1 LTKKRYYGNV
11 CLISERPPLWVGLS
25 KKKEDSNMKRY
36 SPHMRELIRQLRQ
49 EIDMQC
55 DRTVTRNRCFNL
67 LDKLNDDIYSVGMQ
81 EKSYEEEVKELNDQL
96 DESHSKYEAAVRVI
110 QMQDKLIMVLK
121 KKVEPWKYGDYKGDF
136 LHSLNLSPFWKRD
149 DPPPDANEEAIDI
162 RADHKRLLAENKRL
176 NDLVNTFF
184 CEDEEDKISAPGRE
198 KLEQSVR
205 DAAEV
210 IQNLQGQVAKL
221 EKMVDKRNHVLRDVI
236 SDYRELTVNLA
247 SLSEQERSFIR
258 EEIDP
263 VLAKLKGFRSTK
275 E

>member
-1 LTKKRYYGNV
+1 
-11 CLISERPPLWVGLS
+11 
-25 KKKEDSNMKRY
+25 MKRY

-55 DRTVTRNRCFNL
+55 DRTVSRNRSFNL
-67 LDKLNDDIYSVGMQ
+67 LDKLNDDVYSVGMQ
-81 EKSYEEEVKELNDQL
+81 EKSFEEEVKELNDQL
-96 DESHSKYEAAVRVI
+96 DESQNKYEAAFRVI

-121 KKVEPWKYGDYKGDF
+121 KKVELGPATLSATPGSKG
-136 LHSLNLSPFWKRD
+136 NLYPHFDLDRFKKCSDKSRPAESD
-149 DPPPDANEEAIDI
+149 APPDANEEAIDI

-184 CEDEEDKISAPGRE
+184 CKDEEDKIYTPGRE

-210 IQNLQGQVAKL
+210 IQDLQKQVAKL
-221 EKMVDKRNHVLRDVI
+221 QGMVDKRNHVLRDVI
-236 SDYRELTVNLA
+236 TDYRELTDNLA
-247 SLSEQERSFIR
+247 ELAEQERSFIR
-258 EEIDP
+258 GEIDP

-275 E
+275 DQASLCSALAR